1 MLSQDCMRRIFHLLR
16 LLHKRWPVSVHVRAG
31 LYIDRIKISYSDDTV
46 RECGGTGGAW
56 QTPFL
61 LQPGELLNRIHLRVG
76 DAVDSV
82 RLVTTHGRSS
92 PKYGGAG
99 GHAITLGHG
108 PEAQTKQG
116 FASLLMLRDD
126 DEGCWLREVQPL
138 GMPFEVSAAQA
149 RDLRLLFRETFSEMH
164 ARAPAEPSS
173 AAGNVMFDDED
184 EYDEGS
190 YSDEYGEDEYDE
202 DSEDGWD
209 ENWDDADFQD

>member
-1 MLSQDCMRRIFHLLR
+1 MVVGDVGVVLILNAEQREQ
-16 LLHKRWPVSVHVRAG
+16 RARA
-31 LYIDRIKISYSDDTV
+31 LEAARQAEA
-46 RECGGTGGAW
+46 REA
-56 QTPFL
+56 
-61 LQPGELLNRIHLRVG
+61 EAASAAEEARARAAERVG
-76 DAVDSV
+76 ALTSKQ
-82 RLVTTHGRSS
+82 LKLSALAAAQARS
-92 PKYGGAG
+92 
-99 GHAITLGHG
+99 
-108 PEAQTKQG
+108 
-116 FASLLMLRDD
+116 ASMLRDD

-202 DSEDGWD
+202 DGEDGWD
-209 ENWDDADFQD
+209 EDEWDEEDFED